1 VYCCITD
8 SKEHHAEPNTMK
20 ITDKAQDLEN
30 FVQAILSEKIMVGDV
45 IKQSELCDILGI
57 SLSPLRELL
66 VLLEELN
73 LVQVKPRSGYKI
85 IYPDVDFMRENMQ
98 FRIMIEK
105 NAVESFLNE
114 VTDSWIENQIEIQK
128 EALSILQNTDDLEAH
143 NSKIIEIDQAF
154 HREIVKAL
162 KNKAISKAHE
172 YAQIKLR
179 IARRVHRRFPPVKT
193 NKNALEQ
200 HIDLLETMKSR
211 DASSVISALDAHF
224 ASSIHNTLVG
234 Y

>member
-1 VYCCITD
+1 
-8 SKEHHAEPNTMK
+8 MK
-20 ITDKAQDLEN
+20 ITDKVQDLEN

-114 VTDSWIENQIEIQK
+114 VTDSWIENQIEIHK
-128 EALSILQNTDDLEAH
+128 EALSTLQNTDDLEAH

-200 HIDLLETMKSR
+200 HINILEIIKSR
-211 DASSVISALDAHF
+211 DASSVISSLDAHF
-224 ASSIHNTLVG
+224 ALSIHNTLVG